1 MNAHKLK
8 NEKVVINMAY
18 KKKAELEMELAEA
31 LQKIEQLELEIKHLK
46 ADNRR
51 TLEFAVQEI
60 EETKKSVHKIKN
72 ERNAGRK
79 SKFGNEE
86 KGRITM
92 LFLQGKSYR
101 AIAKEMN
108 CSLGLVHKILN
119 EQPKGNKE

>member
-1 MNAHKLK
+1 
-8 NEKVVINMAY
+8 MAY
-18 KKKAELEMELAEA
+18 KKKAELEMELAQA
-31 LQKIEQLELEIKHLK
+31 LARIEELE
-46 ADNRR
+46 AE
-51 TLEFAVQEI
+51 LEAV
-60 EETKKSVHKIKN
+60 KNSVHKYKN

-86 KGRITM
+86 KGKIM
-92 LFLQGKSYR
+92 KLFLEGKSYR

>member
-1 MNAHKLK
+1 
-8 NEKVVINMAY
+8 MAY
-18 KKKAELEMELAEA
+18 KKKAELEIELAEA
-31 LQKIEQLELEIKHLK
+31 LARISELEQELEEIK
-46 ADNRR
+46 NN
-51 TLEFAVQEI
+51 
-60 EETKKSVHKIKN
+60 VHNSKN

>member
-1 MNAHKLK
+1 
-8 NEKVVINMAY
+8 MAY
-18 KKKAELEMELAEA
+18 KKKAELEQELAEA
-31 LQKIEQLELEIKHLK
+31 LQRIAELE
-46 ADNRR
+46 AE
-51 TLEFAVQEI
+51 LEAV
-60 EETKKSVHKIKN
+60 KNSVHKSKN

-86 KGRITM
+86 KGIVTM

-119 EQPKGNKE
+119 EHPKGNKE